1 MRSPSD
7 MVWSASGCDFGSVQ
21 VKRESGPP
29 KAEAPASLAAS
40 ACMVTLGTA
49 RQAGMENSH
58 SEVKGGGQGG
68 ALTPAQKSEPAG
80 GEGAEDGRGWGAE
93 QPATE
98 QHDRMGPQSR
108 ARCGQGTDPD
118 RCCRLMDGWMD
129 GMDMQAAPGSEAV
142 QWPVNGRPVDNNR
155 RRHQTSSSIGAP
167 GVDGLS
173 TTTEDLRRALLVKA
187 HQILTL
193 VRRIVACT
201 SGEPGGGAGLAL
213 IHESGQ
219 RELNAQ
225 NGRELDWM
233 PKTALQWTRTAGIA
247 PAGALCRIQSPPA
260 TPHLFLAWSSR
271 FLPPPFLLAP
281 FGFFP
286 TTHPSANRITPRFL
300 RSIDEESLF
309 SSFSLSPASRARIGP
324 FLSFS
329 AISSTENDDDEH
341 DDDDTGDDCEAAPT
355 AAMML
360 RSRQAS
366 KALRALG
373 QARHFTSTTQPAA
386 VQAPRKIASG
396 QRNQATAATAT
407 SAAPNVRATPS
418 PAFNAEEQQQQ
429 KHSHVQ
435 PLVNPQKSDMDE
447 SFIGKTGGEIFH
459 EMMLRQGVKHIFG
472 YPGGAILPVFDAIYN
487 SKHFDFILP
496 RHEQGAG
503 HMAEGYARA
512 SGKPGVVLVT
522 SGPGATN
529 VVTPMQDALSD
540 GTPLVVFCGQ
550 VPTSAIGSDAFQEA
564 DVVGISRACTK
575 WNVMVK
581 NVAELPRRINE
592 AFEIATSGRPGPVL
606 VDLPKDVTAGIL
618 RRAIPTE
625 TALPALPSAASRAAM
640 ESSRKHLEHT
650 IKRVAD
656 LVNRAKQPVIYAG
669 QGIIQSEGGPELLKE
684 LADKASI
691 PVTTTLQGLG
701 GFDELDEKSLHMLG
715 MHGSAYANM
724 AMQEADLIIALGAR
738 FDDRVTLNVAK
749 FAPGARAAAAEKR
762 GGIVHFEVMPKNIN
776 KVVQATEAVEGNVGS
791 NLKLLLPEVQAKTM
805 DDRKE
810 WFGKIN
816 EWKKKW
822 PLSHYER
829 AERHGLIKPQTLIEE
844 LSKLTADRKD
854 KTYIATGVGQHQMWT
869 AQHFRWRHPRSMIT
883 SGGLGTMGFG
893 LPAAIGAKV
902 AQPDAL
908 VFDIDGDASFGMTLT
923 ELATAAQFN
932 IGVKVIVLN
941 NEEQGMVT
949 QWQNLFYE
957 DRYAHTHQVNPDF
970 MKLAESM
977 RVQGRRCVDPE
988 DVVDSLKWLI
998 NTDGPALLEVVT
1010 DKKVPVLPMVP
1021 AGSALHEFLVFDGEK
1036 DKKRRELMR
1045 ERTSGLHG

>member
-1 MRSPSD
+1 
-7 MVWSASGCDFGSVQ
+7 
-21 VKRESGPP
+21 
-29 KAEAPASLAAS
+29 
-40 ACMVTLGTA
+40 
-49 RQAGMENSH
+49 
-58 SEVKGGGQGG
+58 
-68 ALTPAQKSEPAG
+68 
-80 GEGAEDGRGWGAE
+80 
-93 QPATE
+93 
-98 QHDRMGPQSR
+98 
-108 ARCGQGTDPD
+108 
-118 RCCRLMDGWMD
+118 
-129 GMDMQAAPGSEAV
+129 
-142 QWPVNGRPVDNNR
+142 
-155 RRHQTSSSIGAP
+155 
-167 GVDGLS
+167 
-173 TTTEDLRRALLVKA
+173 
-187 HQILTL
+187 
-193 VRRIVACT
+193 
-201 SGEPGGGAGLAL
+201 
-213 IHESGQ
+213 
-219 RELNAQ
+219 
-225 NGRELDWM
+225 
-233 PKTALQWTRTAGIA
+233 
-247 PAGALCRIQSPPA
+247 
-260 TPHLFLAWSSR
+260 
-271 FLPPPFLLAP
+271 
-281 FGFFP
+281 
-286 TTHPSANRITPRFL
+286 
-300 RSIDEESLF
+300 
-309 SSFSLSPASRARIGP
+309 
-324 FLSFS
+324 
-329 AISSTENDDDEH
+329 
-341 DDDDTGDDCEAAPT
+341 
-355 AAMML
+355 MML
-360 RSRQAS
+360 RSRQAT

-373 QARHFTSTTQPAA
+373 QTRHFTSTTQPAA
-386 VQAPRKIASG
+386 VQAPRKVASG
-396 QRNQATAATAT
+396 RRNQATAAT

-418 PAFNAEEQQQQ
+418 PAFNAEDQQ
-429 KHSHVQ
+429 KHNHVQ

-550 VPTSAIGSDAFQEA
+550 VPTTAIGSDAFQEA

-640 ESSRKHLEHT
+640 EASRKHLEHT
-650 IKRVAD
+650 LKRVAD
-656 LVNRAKQPVIYAG
+656 LVNKAKQPVIYAG

-829 AERHGLIKPQTLIEE
+829 AERNGLIKPQTLIEE

-908 VFDIDGDASFGMTLT
+908 VIDIDGDASFGMTLT

-970 MKLAESM
+970 MKLADSM
-977 RVQGRRCVDPE
+977 RVQGRRCVDPA

-998 NTDGPALLEVVT
+998 NSDGPALLEVVT

-1021 AGSALHEFLVFDGEK
+1021 AGSALHEFLVFDAEK
-1036 DKKRRELMR
+1036 DKKRREMMR